1 MIVLKKIIYIKEIE
15 KTSGLKF
22 ILSKLKKYLNIIKIE
37 DDKVYYLPIFKENKL
52 SEYRIKKL
60 TKKISIL
67 LEKDVSNSIVLSEYL
82 NKNQLLKNYL
92 YSKNVNIL
100 NGKFLFKCLTYKII
114 EYIFKIKNS
123 KMESGEVSLL
133 INDFTEIN
141 KEIIISI
148 AKDIKRL
155 NIVTNNISKCKKIEE
170 YLYEE
175 FGIILNISNNKRRS
189 LLKSEIIINLDFPEE
204 LINKY
209 MLYYN
214 ATIVNMIGKIN
225 IYSKR
230 VNGININNYTIVLP
244 EEYKLENFQ
253 NEIVYESLIYKKSS
267 YKEINEQ
274 IIKDK
279 IEIDKLIGN
288 NGPIRENEI
297 A

>member
-230 VNGININNYTIVLP
+230 FNGININNYTIVLP

>member
-67 LEKDVSNSIVLSEYL
+67 LEKDVSNNIVLSEYL

-230 VNGININNYTIVLP
+230 FNGININDYTIVLP

-279 IEIDKLIGN
+279 IEIN
-288 NGPIRENEI
+288 FFI
-297 A
+297 ATFFIY